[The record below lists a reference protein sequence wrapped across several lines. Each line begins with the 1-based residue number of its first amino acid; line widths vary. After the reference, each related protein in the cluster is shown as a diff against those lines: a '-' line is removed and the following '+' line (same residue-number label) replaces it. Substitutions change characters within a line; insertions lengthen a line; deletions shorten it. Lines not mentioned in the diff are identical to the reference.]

1 MAKLIVQNLRSI
13 PKAEIDLSS
22 PITLLTGRNGVGKTT
37 LLLALKSTLTGN
49 GACILGK
56 GNLDCVA
63 MCADGSTGEASAM
76 LQDEQGSRVARW
88 SIKKTYPNR
97 TYKSDAGLPK
107 ASNSAAGLPSFLALD
122 PKARPGVFFEAF
134 NVEPTKENLNSA
146 ILAAELDADADAL
159 WSDVEV
165 QGWDD
170 AHELQTDKLRELKGE
185 WTRVTGEAWTDEG
198 AVDWAPEA
206 GTETISDQAYADLE
220 KAAIDFAEKAARARA
235 ELNDFTVP
243 PSAES
248 LVTCP
253 CGKMGHVVGNKL
265 EEVEP
270 ASKEEVDAAKAKRQ
284 ELLNNQSGIAQKAN
298 LADRA
303 LTEAAALRNRDDSKR
318 AERIDKAKEIDAKI
332 RLQMPI
338 ADLMGPDGVRATIRD
353 DVMHLVNN
361 RLADLSEVMGMA
373 PVSFVWGKVPGKNTP
388 TIHAELGGRPLYML
402 SRSEQW
408 RVGALVQAVI
418 ATSDGSTMMLLD
430 DAEIVVAENRELL
443 IRLAHHLALQVV
455 VAMSLAKPALA
466 ADLEAAGLGR
476 TYWIEGGKVAPLTE
490 AKQAA
495 LSEAA

>member
-1 MAKLIVQNLRSI
+1 MPTLCGPTSRFKVGTMRIAFRRTSFASL
-13 PKAEIDLSS
+13 KA
-22 PITLLTGRNGVGKTT
+22 NG
-37 LLLALKSTLTGN
+37 
-49 GACILGK
+49 
-56 GNLDCVA
+56 
-63 MCADGSTGEASAM
+63 
-76 LQDEQGSRVARW
+76 
-88 SIKKTYPNR
+88 P
-97 TYKSDAGLPK
+97 
-107 ASNSAAGLPSFLALD
+107 
-122 PKARPGVFFEAF
+122 
-134 NVEPTKENLNSA
+134 
-146 ILAAELDADADAL
+146 
-159 WSDVEV
+159 
-165 QGWDD
+165 
-170 AHELQTDKLRELKGE
+170 
-185 WTRVTGEAWTDEG
+185 RVTGEAWTDEG

-206 GTETISDQAYADLE
+206 GTETISDEAYAGLE

-243 PSAES
+243 PSAEN

-284 ELLNNQSGIAQKAN
+284 ELSENQSSIAQKAN

-303 LTEAAALRNRDDSKR
+303 LTEAAALRSRDDSKR
-318 AERIDKAKEIDAKI
+318 AERIASAKEIDAKI

-338 ADLMGPDGVRATIRD
+338 ADLMGPNGVRATIRD

-361 RLADLSEVMGMA
+361 RLADLSEVMGMP

-443 IRLAHHLALQVV
+443 IRLADHLELQVV
-455 VAMSLAKPALA
+455 VAMSLAKPELA
-466 ADLEAAGLGR
+466 ADLEAADLGR
-476 TYWIEGGKVAPLTE
+476 TYWIEGGKVTPLTK